1 MFQRIEKETD
11 CKTKRGNVPET
22 LRRQAEQKSGISLQD
37 VVVHYNSP
45 EPSRFQAF
53 GYALGEDIYLAP
65 GREKDLSHELWHVVQ
80 QKQGRVH
87 PAQKLEGKNLNTDS
101 KLEQEADRWQSMDSL
116 RYPQRQE
123 TPCVQRLVL
132 VGVGDDEEVVSL
144 EQFMKELAKYC
155 YSTKDKSIEC
165 VQRMLS
171 DFTRMSQKIKN
182 LHNDDEGISLCAV
195 YSFDSYEDLFKKLLM
210 KHNKVRTRLNVANV
224 GQGDSSMLQLPYADV
239 MIDMGD
245 KNTAERAYCCKE
257 IINKNEFEAILCN
270 CITLLEWESFK
281 KQMSALYEKYCALL
295 MVIYRNSVFFPDFI
309 DTPDGDLM
317 INNYKIARD
326 IYFNWSDSDYK
337 NYFTAEEIEKDFW
350 NWEPQNGNISLEDI
364 RDFYIKQRR
373 FCNMYIAVTSIYFT
387 GTSED
392 KFLDKADIDCYIKC
406 LEDIQEIYDDESNQS
421 QLKRNIF
428 FYVNPSISLEKQLSL
443 TVNELSNS
451 PEEAKED
458 TYFDKFKNI
467 GYFFRAL
474 RGQRLAGDFIIP
486 KCLNNA
492 HGMGNEGANYVKE
505 IMKEELN
512 NRISQTFLVVQS
524 IARAFESSFNQLF
537 ETCRILTENSAA
549 AFYAENHSWK
559 LDICNERENIEALE
573 ESAQPDV
580 ARLDNMYLEKNEI
593 WEEICRKGTEEEF
606 FTFIQVVYGR
616 TKIRDT
622 INKKYYE
629 EGFLDKENVII
640 THNHADHH
648 AGLNSNR
655 ILVMGLK
662 KLAEQPNSYI
672 PKLSEIG
679 LNIVDGA
686 LDLPKKNEGKHDE
699 NYNSLMLYY
708 DKGDCRI
715 FFLGD
720 SPLENLQSVRLPKQ
734 KKYHVLIFPHHGS
747 VTANT
752 KDMPIE
758 LFGLEKTFGIVSAGA
773 GNKYGLPSNPN
784 LSREKQYNDGS
795 ALRGLPIQD
804 GTCIPVREFLQ
815 KEKKENNPNM
825 RGLIYVRSTMNM
837 GFWLDDEEDSRAPGY
852 VVVDISDDGKSV
864 VFYTKT
870 WLTAES
876 PKISSIDRFKQAT
889 RMAVAAADRKHFAE
903 IIKKMGKSK
912 VNEMVQ
918 ERILEICR
926 NNPNMYKT
934 QIAENIGE
942 IIVDEVHFEPTPSR
956 VYNNIKILLKQ
967 GRLYQNGR
975 YFECRD
981 CEYYYQLKPIIKQKR
996 MAGKSQGEIAEELN
1010 IPLDCA
1016 DEVWNEIAEEE
1027 ET

>member
-65 GREKDLSHELWHVVQ
+65 GREKALSHELWHVVQ
-80 QKQGRVH
+80 QKQGRVR
-87 PAQKLEGKNLNTDS
+87 PAQKLEGENLNTDS
-101 KLEQEADRWQSMDSL
+101 RLEQEADRWQSMNSL

-171 DFTRMSQKIKN
+171 DFTRMSQKITN
-182 LHNDDEGISLCAV
+182 LYKDDKGIFLCAV

-245 KNTAERAYCCKE
+245 KNTAERAFCCKE
-257 IINKNEFEAILCN
+257 IIKKDEEAILCN
-270 CITLLEWESFK
+270 RVALHEWKWFK
-281 KQMSALYEKYCALL
+281 AQMSALYEKYRALL
-295 MVIYRNSVFFPDFI
+295 MVIYRNSVFFPDLS
-309 DTPDGDLM
+309 DTQDEDRM
-317 INNYKIARD
+317 INNYPIARD
-326 IYFNWSDSDYK
+326 IYFNWSNSCYK
-337 NYFTAEEIEKDFW
+337 NDFTAGEIENDFW
-350 NWEPQNGNISLEDI
+350 NWIPQNGIIDLEGI

-373 FCNMYIAVTSIYFT
+373 FCNMYTAVTSTYLS
-387 GTSED
+387 GTSVGD
-392 KFLDKADIDCYIKC
+392 FYKKDNIDCYVEC
-406 LEDIQEIYDDESNQS
+406 LEGLQEIYNNNQS
-421 QLKRNIF
+421 QLMKNIF
-428 FYVNPSISLEKQLSL
+428 SYVDPSISSIKELSP
-443 TVNELSNS
+443 TVNELSQS
-451 PEEAKED
+451 PEEAIED
-458 TYFDKFKNI
+458 INFNESERI
-467 GYFFRAL
+467 GFFRELHDL
-474 RGQRLAGDFIIP
+474 RLYEDFIIP
-486 KCLNNA
+486 NCFNSES
-492 HGMGNEGANYVKE
+492 GMGNGEAYFVNE
-505 IMKEELN
+505 AMKELDKG
-512 NRISQTFLVVQS
+512 ISQTFLVVRS
-524 IARAFESSFNQLF
+524 IAIAFESSFNQLF
-537 ETCRILTENSAA
+537 ETNRILTENSAA

-559 LDICNERENIEALE
+559 LDISNIWEDKKALE

-580 ARLDNMYLEKNEI
+580 AKLDDIYLEKNEI
-593 WEEICRKGTEEEF
+593 WEALCQKGTEKEF
-606 FTFIQVVYGR
+606 FTFIQILYD
-616 TKIRDT
+616 KIKICDS
-622 INKKYYE
+622 IKKKYYKK
-629 EGFLDKENVII
+629 GFLDNENVII

-648 AGLNSNR
+648 AGLNANR
-655 ILVMGLK
+655 ILIMGLRE
-662 KLAEQPNSYI
+662 LAEKPDLYI
-672 PKLSEIG
+672 PKLSKIG
-679 LNIVDGA
+679 LNIVDGS
-686 LDLPKKNEGKHDE
+686 LGLPEKNKKNHDE

-708 DKGDCRI
+708 DKEDCRI

-720 SPLENLQSVRLPKQ
+720 SPLQNLLSVRLPEQ

-747 VTANT
+747 VTANSE
-752 KDMPIE
+752 DMPVE

-784 LSREKQYNDGS
+784 LSKDKQYDNGDI
-795 ALRGLPIQD
+795 LRGLPIQD
-804 GTCIPVREFLQ
+804 GTCIPVRTFLK
-815 KEKKENNPNM
+815 KEKAQYDPKM

-876 PKISSIDRFKQAT
+876 PKIFSIDRFKQAT
-889 RMAVAAADRKHFAE
+889 SMAVAAADRKHFTE
-903 IIKKMGKSK
+903 IIKKW
-912 VNEMVQ
+912 V
-918 ERILEICR
+918 
-926 NNPNMYKT
+926 
-934 QIAENIGE
+934 
-942 IIVDEVHFEPTPSR
+942 
-956 VYNNIKILLKQ
+956 
-967 GRLYQNGR
+967 
-975 YFECRD
+975 
-981 CEYYYQLKPIIKQKR
+981 QLK
-996 MAGKSQGEIAEELN
+996 
-1010 IPLDCA
+1010 
-1016 DEVWNEIAEEE
+1016 
-1027 ET
+1027 